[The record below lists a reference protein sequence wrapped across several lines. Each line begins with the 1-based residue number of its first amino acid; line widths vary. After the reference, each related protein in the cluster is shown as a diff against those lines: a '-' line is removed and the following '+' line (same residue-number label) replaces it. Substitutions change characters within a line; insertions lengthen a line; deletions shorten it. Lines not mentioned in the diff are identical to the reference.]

1 MFTSTIAKPL
11 IEVRDL
17 CVEFRTPHIIK
28 ALDGID
34 FTISE
39 GEILGL
45 VGESGSGKTVLSL
58 SLLRLIA
65 KPGRISRGAI
75 YWQENDLQQL
85 DEKGIQK
92 IRGKEISMIF
102 QNPQASLN
110 PVRTVRNHFL
120 PLLRLH
126 HDINIPEAEKE
137 AVRLLKDVGI
147 PDPARVMDCYAHQL
161 SGGLCQRVMI
171 AMAISCRPKLLIADE
186 PTASLDTTIQ
196 AQIMD
201 LLLELRDRLG
211 MAILLVSHDLGV
223 IAKLCDRVAVMYL
236 GRIVELADA
245 MSLYDTP
252 LHPYTKML
260 LQSVAIPDPRQRGIK
275 KTNQFGELPQSENI
289 LPGICRFRGR
299 CPAAIE
305 RCQQTDP
312 KLVQVNGS
320 DHWVACVHNES

>member
-1 MFTSTIAKPL
+1 MLTSTKSSPL
-11 IEVRDL
+11 IEIRDL
-17 CVEFRTPHIIK
+17 CVEFGTSHIMK

-34 FTISE
+34 LSIGE

-65 KPGRISRGAI
+65 KPGYISRGAI
-75 YWQENDLQQL
+75 YWRGNDLQQL
-85 DEKGIQK
+85 GEKDIQK
-92 IRGKEISMIF
+92 IRGKEMSMIF

-110 PVRTVRNHFL
+110 PVRTVRNHFI

-126 HDINIPEAEKE
+126 HDINVSEAEKE
-137 AVRLLKDVGI
+137 AVRLLNDVGV
-147 PDPARVMDCYAHQL
+147 PDPKRVLDCYAHQL

-201 LLLELRDRLG
+201 LLLALRDKLG

-223 IAKLCDRVAVMYL
+223 IAKLSDRVAVMYL

-245 MSLYDTP
+245 MTLYDTP

-275 KTNQFGELPQSENI
+275 MAKQFGELSKSENI
-289 LPGICRFRGR
+289 LPGDR
-299 CPAAIE
+299 
-305 RCQQTDP
+305 
-312 KLVQVNGS
+312 KSVV
-320 DHWVACVHNES
+320 